1 MNTERPPN
9 HSSLDRLAEQT
20 VLEAEKLAQ
29 KLKEEANQIRIQAQ
43 AQASQIIAEAQT
55 TAQEQ
60 IEAVGRVTR
69 TASEEA
75 QKIIQSAREK
85 AMTLEA
91 ETKQKAEKLLAITKR
106 RLEDQIRRDV
116 KSPSDKLLNYVY
128 DVVKEVQKLNLS
140 LEHWE
145 VPDSPE
151 VELMPKV
158 RPPIQETSA
167 PQIDPPQQP
176 DSEAAAAEQ
185 ASAELTDVGQPKTGP
200 EDSQEPVAEE
210 KAPDLAESRNGNE
223 ALYEGA
229 LKVIIQAPVYPAG
242 LGEVYDR
249 LGKLQDITLRD
260 TGYAGDGSFEIDLSL
275 RHPTPLLNILGHLDT
290 VAEVNVG
297 GLEMGGNDGAAP
309 GETQV
314 TDAQP
319 TRIVV
324 KLKS

>member
-9 HSSLDRLAEQT
+9 HSSLNRLAEHT

-75 QKIIQSAREK
+75 QKIIQSARQK
-85 AMTLEA
+85 AMTIEA
-91 ETKQKAEKLLAITKR
+91 ETKQKAEKLLEITKS
-106 RLEDQIRRDV
+106 RLEDQIRRNV

-145 VPDSPE
+145 VPDSPG
-151 VELMPKV
+151 VELLPQVK
-158 RPPIQETSA
+158 PPIQETSP
-167 PQIDPPQQP
+167 PQTDPPQQP
-176 DSEAAAAEQ
+176 DAEAAAT
-185 ASAELTDVGQPKTGP
+185 ELADVGQPKTGP
-200 EDSQEPVAEE
+200 EGSQEPVAEE

-260 TGYAGDGSFEIDLSL
+260 TGYADDGSFEIDLSL

>member
-9 HSSLDRLAEQT
+9 HSSLNRLAEHT

-75 QKIIQSAREK
+75 QKIIQSARQK
-85 AMTLEA
+85 AMTIEA
-91 ETKQKAEKLLAITKR
+91 ETKQKAEKLLEITKS
-106 RLEDQIRRDV
+106 RLEDQIRRNV

-140 LEHWE
+140 LENWE
-145 VPDSPE
+145 VPDSPG
-151 VELMPKV
+151 VELLPQVK
-158 RPPIQETSA
+158 PPIQETSA
-167 PQIDPPQQP
+167 PQIDSPQQP
-176 DSEAAAAEQ
+176 DAEAAAT
-185 ASAELTDVGQPKTGP
+185 ELADVGQPKTGP
-200 EDSQEPVAEE
+200 EGSQEPVAEE

-260 TGYAGDGSFEIDLSL
+260 TGYADDGSFEIDLSL

>member
-9 HSSLDRLAEQT
+9 HSSLNRLAEHT

-75 QKIIQSAREK
+75 QKIIQSARQK
-85 AMTLEA
+85 AMTIEA
-91 ETKQKAEKLLAITKR
+91 ETKQKAEKLLEITKS
-106 RLEDQIRRDV
+106 RLEDQIRRNV

-140 LEHWE
+140 LENWE
-145 VPDSPE
+145 VSDSPG
-151 VELMPKV
+151 VELLPQVK
-158 RPPIQETSA
+158 PPIQETSA
-167 PQIDPPQQP
+167 PQIDSPQQP
-176 DSEAAAAEQ
+176 DAEAAAT
-185 ASAELTDVGQPKTGP
+185 ELADVGQPKTGP
-200 EDSQEPVAEE
+200 EGSQEPVAEE

-260 TGYAGDGSFEIDLSL
+260 TGYADDGSFEIDLSL

>member
-9 HSSLDRLAEQT
+9 HSSLNRLAEHT

-75 QKIIQSAREK
+75 QKIIQSARQK
-85 AMTLEA
+85 AMTIEA
-91 ETKQKAEKLLAITKR
+91 ETKQKAEKLLEITKS
-106 RLEDQIRRDV
+106 RLEDQIRRNV

-145 VPDSPE
+145 VPDSPR
-151 VELMPKV
+151 VELLPQVK
-158 RPPIQETSA
+158 PPIQETSP
-167 PQIDPPQQP
+167 PQFDPPQQP
-176 DSEAAAAEQ
+176 DAEAAAT
-185 ASAELTDVGQPKTGP
+185 ELADVGQPKTGP
-200 EDSQEPVAEE
+200 EGSQEPVAEE

-260 TGYAGDGSFEIDLSL
+260 TGYADDGSFEIDLSL

>member
-1 MNTERPPN
+1 VNTERPPN
-9 HSSLDRLAEQT
+9 HSSLNRLAEQT
-20 VLEAEKLAQ
+20 LLEAEKLAQ

-55 TAQEQ
+55 TSQEQ

-85 AMTLEA
+85 AMTIEA
-91 ETKQKAEKLLAITKR
+91 ETKQKAEKLLEVTKK

-116 KSPSDKLLNYVY
+116 KSPSDKLLTYVY

-145 VPDSPE
+145 VPDSPG
-151 VELMPKV
+151 VELPPKV
-158 RPPIQETSA
+158 WPPIQETSA
-167 PQIDPPQQP
+167 PQIDSPQQP
-176 DSEAAAAEQ
+176 DAKVAATEPSSELADA
-185 ASAELTDVGQPKTGP
+185 GQPKTEP
-200 EDSQEPVAEE
+200 EGSQELVAEE

-249 LGKLQDITLRD
+249 LGKLQDITLRH
-260 TGYAGDGSFEIDLSL
+260 TGYTADGSFEIDLSL

-297 GLEMGGNDGAAP
+297 GLEMGGSDGIAP

-314 TDAQP
+314 TDEQP

>member
-9 HSSLDRLAEQT
+9 HSSLNRLAEHT

-75 QKIIQSAREK
+75 QKIIQSARQK
-85 AMTLEA
+85 AMTIEA
-91 ETKQKAEKLLAITKR
+91 ETNQKAEKLLEITKS
-106 RLEDQIRRDV
+106 RLEDQIRRNV

-145 VPDSPE
+145 VPDSPG
-151 VELMPKV
+151 VELLPQVK
-158 RPPIQETSA
+158 PPIQETSP

-176 DSEAAAAEQ
+176 DAEAAAT
-185 ASAELTDVGQPKTGP
+185 ELADVGQPKTGP
-200 EDSQEPVAEE
+200 EGSQEPVAEE

-260 TGYAGDGSFEIDLSL
+260 TGYADDGSFEIDLSL

>member
-9 HSSLDRLAEQT
+9 HSSLNRLAEHT

-75 QKIIQSAREK
+75 QKIIQSARKK

-91 ETKQKAEKLLAITKR
+91 ETKQKAEKLLEITKS
-106 RLEDQIRRDV
+106 RLEDQIRRNV

-140 LEHWE
+140 LENWE
-145 VPDSPE
+145 VPDSPG
-151 VELMPKV
+151 VELLPQVK
-158 RPPIQETSA
+158 PPIQETST
-167 PQIDPPQQP
+167 PQIDSPQQP
-176 DSEAAAAEQ
+176 DAEAAAT
-185 ASAELTDVGQPKTGP
+185 ELADVGQPKTGP
-200 EDSQEPVAEE
+200 EGSQEPVAEE

-260 TGYAGDGSFEIDLSL
+260 TGYADDGSFEIDLSL

-314 TDAQP
+314 TDEQP

>member
-1 MNTERPPN
+1 VNTERPPN
-9 HSSLDRLAEQT
+9 HNSLNRLAEQT
-20 VLEAEKLAQ
+20 LLEAEKLAQ

-43 AQASQIIAEAQT
+43 AQASQIVAEAQT
-55 TAQEQ
+55 TTQEQ

-85 AMTLEA
+85 AMTIEA
-91 ETKQKAEKLLAITKR
+91 ETKQKAEKFLEITKK

-145 VPDSPE
+145 VPDSPG
-151 VELMPKV
+151 VELLPKV
-158 RPPIQETSA
+158 WPPIQETSA
-167 PQIDPPQQP
+167 PQIDSPQQP
-176 DSEAAAAEQ
+176 DAEAAATEP
-185 ASAELTDVGQPKTGP
+185 SSELADTGQPKTGP
-200 EDSQEPVAEE
+200 EGSQEPIAEE
-210 KAPDLAESRNGNE
+210 KAPDLAQSRNGNE
-223 ALYEGA
+223 ALYEGT

-249 LGKLQDITLRD
+249 LGKLQDVTLRD
-260 TGYAGDGSFEIDLSL
+260 TGYADDGSFEIDFSL

-290 VAEVNVG
+290 VAEVNIG

-314 TDAQP
+314 TDEQP

>member
-9 HSSLDRLAEQT
+9 HSSLNRLAEHT

-75 QKIIQSAREK
+75 QKIIQSARQK
-85 AMTLEA
+85 AMTIEA
-91 ETKQKAEKLLAITKR
+91 ETKQKAEKLLEITKS
-106 RLEDQIRRDV
+106 RLEDQIRRNV

-140 LEHWE
+140 LENWE
-145 VPDSPE
+145 VPDSPG
-151 VELMPKV
+151 VELLPQVK
-158 RPPIQETSA
+158 PPIQETLA

-176 DSEAAAAEQ
+176 DAEAAAT
-185 ASAELTDVGQPKTGP
+185 ELADVGQPKTGP
-200 EDSQEPVAEE
+200 EGSQEPVAEE

-260 TGYAGDGSFEIDLSL
+260 TGYADDGSFEIDLSL

-309 GETQV
+309 VKTQV